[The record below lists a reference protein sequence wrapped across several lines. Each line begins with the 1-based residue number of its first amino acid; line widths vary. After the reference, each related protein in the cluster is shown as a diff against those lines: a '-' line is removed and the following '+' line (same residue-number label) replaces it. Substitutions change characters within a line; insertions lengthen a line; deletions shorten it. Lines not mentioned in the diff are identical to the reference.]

1 MRDSNVQCQTVVSG
15 VKWIVPYTPRT
26 FHTSRLVTKM
36 NYNNYSWTYHN
47 NIMLCKATMII
58 FMSRDISILTY
69 QCLLTSNT
77 LHYLWIIYAYLCIF
91 LLLVCPNLLRHN
103 LQLYKS
109 YKFTAISL
117 RIAFNHS
124 CFYGRYKNI
133 KAQNY
138 TAHLNKNVVKNL
150 FICKAT

>member
-15 VKWIVPYTPRT
+15 VKWIVSYTPRT

-77 LHYLWIIYAYLCIF
+77 LHYLWVIYAYLCIF
-91 LLLVCPNLLRHN
+91 LLLVCPNLLRHS

-109 YKFTAISL
+109 YML
-117 RIAFNHS
+117 
-124 CFYGRYKNI
+124 
-133 KAQNY
+133 
-138 TAHLNKNVVKNL
+138 LL
-150 FICKAT
+150 FHCA